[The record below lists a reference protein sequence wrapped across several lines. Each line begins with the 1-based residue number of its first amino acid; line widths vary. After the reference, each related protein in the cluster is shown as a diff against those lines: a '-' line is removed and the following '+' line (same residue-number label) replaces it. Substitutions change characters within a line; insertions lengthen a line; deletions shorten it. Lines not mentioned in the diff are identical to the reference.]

1 MPKQRPASARPDIV
15 PRLKLNHQRGN
26 TLPSDASRNGN
37 DRVETSSVLMPVRP
51 STAPASIQIAQGHRI
66 DSFAKCE
73 TSFRCPVCSQRFVL
87 DEKLRNGMVRD
98 MLHSRPVAAVGM
110 QYLTRCGAVH
120 PTRLVFLEARKRFYR
135 EHVFNCRTVWTLAE
149 KKKKQREGAA
159 AEEALKTGYRR
170 DFDASMESQDE
181 DLLGCLADSQR
192 ALFSGWVL
200 AQAGNTLTSARLRSF
215 QGQIP
220 GMQTTAGGG
229 DPWALDSPN
238 PRHSPKIAL
247 PFGRA
252 MSHASSVE
260 RVPSSMQR
268 SSSLG
273 QAREM
278 AKGDHVTTPTP
289 RSESKRLGG
298 PMLLAQGALSRE
310 SAELLAFKNS
320 NRLNHSV
327 RQRPSTAPAQRRA
340 SGSAASHAALSP
352 RTPAEVGYRSK
363 RPERLARCSPPSSPA
378 PCFLSGPNSLS
389 ARPATAMDWH
399 VMYHVR
405 ICVRAGGGGV
415 GKTRHIALKN
425 PPRTP
430 RSPGP
435 QSVRFAD

>member
-1 MPKQRPASARPDIV
+1 MSTLEQRPSSARPDCV
-15 PRLKLNHQRGN
+15 PRLKLQQRGD

-110 QYLTRCGAVH
+110 QYLTRCGAEH

-238 PRHSPKIAL
+238 PRHSP
-247 PFGRA
+247 
-252 MSHASSVE
+252 
-260 RVPSSMQR
+260 
-268 SSSLG
+268 
-273 QAREM
+273 
-278 AKGDHVTTPTP
+278 VTTPTP

-405 ICVRAGGGGV
+405 ICVRAGGGGA
-415 GKTRHIALKN
+415 GKTRHTALKN